1 MKRKEYRRP
10 AMTVVSV
17 RQQGCLMGMSGG
29 RQSYGTANSSVNQ
42 SELDENGIWNWN

>member
-29 RQSYGTANSSVNQ
+29 RQSYGTANSDVT
-42 SELDENGIWNWN
+42 EGLDENGIWNWN

>member
-17 RQQGCLMGMSGG
+17 QQQGCLMDMSGG
-29 RQSYGTANSSVNQ
+29 RQGYGTANDGVDPT
-42 SELDENGIWNWN
+42 ELDNGIWNWN